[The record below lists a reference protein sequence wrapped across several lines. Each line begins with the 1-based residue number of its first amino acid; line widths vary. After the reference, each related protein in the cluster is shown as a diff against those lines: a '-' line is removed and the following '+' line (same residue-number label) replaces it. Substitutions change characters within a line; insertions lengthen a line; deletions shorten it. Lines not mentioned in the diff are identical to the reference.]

1 MNNYLDS
8 ACKDCGEKHTGEC
21 LKFENTQE
29 WESPISSGVVY
40 WRLVMEKTKEK
51 WPTDEQFAEG
61 TVRELIDCA
70 FEVTQDLLTKRTEE
84 VSSLIESF
92 RKSEEC
98 ALLEEFGYHGKD
110 CWDNCLSNAVGNGVV
125 NGLLEEI
132 KERYGK

>member
-1 MNNYLDS
+1 M
-8 ACKDCGEKHTGEC
+8 K
-21 LKFENTQE
+21 ENTQN

-84 VSSLIESF
+84 IVEMAEKHLGTIWVPMADPMYERGYKQSLS
-92 RKSEEC
+92 
-98 ALLEEFGYHGKD
+98 D
-110 CWDNCLSNAVGNGVV
+110 
-125 NGLLEEI
+125 LLEEI
-132 KERYGK
+132 KERYG